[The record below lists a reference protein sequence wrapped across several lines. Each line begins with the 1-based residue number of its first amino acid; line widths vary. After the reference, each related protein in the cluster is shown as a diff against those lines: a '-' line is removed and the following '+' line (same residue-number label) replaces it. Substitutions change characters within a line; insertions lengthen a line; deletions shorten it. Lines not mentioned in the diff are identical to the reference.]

1 MYQMQKVGSLHLLIF
16 LWQGHVLNCTSKSKH
31 SKMFVYNSVLNSQY
45 LQEIYDDDLS
55 IVQIIFESF
64 LEDSIITWNEILT
77 EIESKNFQV
86 VGEKVHQIK
95 PSFSMVGLT
104 FLHPKIQAFEL
115 YAKSVVDERQLLK
128 LYNELDDEISDA
140 KLVIEDELKRIK
152 ELV

>member
-1 MYQMQKVGSLHLLIF
+1 
-16 LWQGHVLNCTSKSKH
+16 
-31 SKMFVYNSVLNSQY
+31 MFIYNSVLNSQY

-64 LEDSIITWNEILT
+64 LEDSISTWDEILT
-77 EIESKNFQV
+77 EIESKNFQI

-115 YAKSVVDERQLLK
+115 YAKAVVDERQLLK

-152 ELV
+152 ELL